1 MRTDD
6 PKRNQNGCDSSYAGT
21 MANVTVKDIPEDQLA
36 AITLRAKAEG
46 LSTQAYLRRL
56 IARDAAVPLL
66 PDQLRA
72 IADELRATRTPMTME
87 EFHEIRTR
95 RNRRWS

>member
-1 MRTDD
+1 MPT
-6 PKRNQNGCDSSYAGT
+6 PSPERNQNGCGPFYAGS

-36 AITLRAKAEG
+36 AVSLRAKAEG

-56 IARDAAVPLL
+56 IAREAAIPLL

-72 IADELRATRTPMTME
+72 IAAEMRATRTPMSME
-87 EFHEIRTR
+87 EFDEIRR
-95 RNRRWS
+95 RNHRYR

>member
-1 MRTDD
+1 MSASD
-6 PKRNQNGCDSSYAGT
+6 PKRNQNGCAPIYAGS

-36 AITLRAKAEG
+36 AVSLRAKAEG

-56 IARDAAVPLL
+56 IAREAAIPLL

-72 IADELRATRTPMTME
+72 IAAEMRATRTPMTME
-87 EFHEIRTR
+87 EFDEIRR
-95 RNRRWS
+95 RNHRYR

>member
-6 PKRNQNGCDSSYAGT
+6 PNSNQNGFDLSYAGS
-21 MANVTVKDIPEDQLA
+21 MANVQVKDIPEDQLA
-36 AITLRAKAEG
+36 AVSLRAKAEG

-56 IARDAAVPLL
+56 IAREAAIPLL

-72 IADELRATRTPMTME
+72 IAAEMRATRTPMSME
-87 EFHEIRTR
+87 EFDEIRR
-95 RNRRWS
+95 RNHRYR

>member
-56 IARDAAVPLL
+56 IARDAAVPLR
-66 PDQLRA
+66 PDQRRA

>member
-1 MRTDD
+1 VSASD
-6 PKRNQNGCDSSYAGT
+6 PDRNQNGCDPIYAGS

-36 AITLRAKAEG
+36 AVSLRAKAEG

-56 IARDAAVPLL
+56 IARDAAVPLF

-72 IADELRATRTPMTME
+72 IAAEMRATRTPMTME
-87 EFHEIRTR
+87 EFDEIRTR
-95 RNRRWS
+95 RSRRW

>member
-1 MRTDD
+1 MSATDPD
-6 PKRNQNGCDSSYAGT
+6 RNHSGCDPIYADP

-36 AITLRAKAEG
+36 AVTLRAKAEG

-72 IADELRATRTPMTME
+72 IAAEMRATRTPMTME

-95 RNRRWS
+95 RSRRWP